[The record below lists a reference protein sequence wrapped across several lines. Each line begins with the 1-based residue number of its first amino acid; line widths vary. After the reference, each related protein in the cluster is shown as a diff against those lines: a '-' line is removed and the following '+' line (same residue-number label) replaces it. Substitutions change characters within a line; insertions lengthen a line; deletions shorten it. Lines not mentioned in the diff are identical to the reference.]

1 MAEFDTLQVYL
12 WGQRVGVA
20 AWIESKRCAEF
31 QYDENFI
38 RSGVEVS
45 PIKMPLSYD
54 VYQFPEHDSLR
65 TFLGLPGLLADSMTE
80 NFGNSLMRAW
90 LARKGFAFD
99 DLSPIERLGYI
110 GKRGMGALEFEPD
123 LDSSAN
129 QPFDTS
135 TGELIDIAR
144 KVLQQQEESAK
155 LVDDEEQLHKLI
167 QVSTSAGGAKAKAI
181 IAYNEETHQVMSGQA
196 ECPIGFDHW
205 IIKFSDVENSEHFS
219 DQNVGRLEFAY
230 HRMAVEAGI
239 AMMESRLHTDGP
251 DAHFMTRRFD
261 RINNTKIHV
270 HTFCG
275 IAHQDRNPP
284 GNTEYET
291 LFLTARKLG
300 LSQESLSELYRRM
313 VFNILSRN
321 QDDHSKNHAF
331 FMDTD
336 GTWAL
341 APAYDITFSYKASSR
356 WIDKQQLRCNG
367 KRDGFTTDDLYE
379 AAKAADVRRPEGIIQ
394 EVRDSLDEWP
404 KYADEAGLPGIQAAA
419 VESAFRRI

>member
-12 WGQRVGVA
+12 RGQRVGVA
-20 AWIESKRCAEF
+20 AWIENLRCAEF
-31 QYDENFI
+31 QYDEDFI

-45 PIKMPLSYD
+45 PIMMPLSSK
-54 VYQFPEHDSLR
+54 VYQFPEHDSLA

-90 LARKGFAFD
+90 LTRKGLAFD

-129 QPFDTS
+129 RLFDTTTS
-135 TGELIDIAR
+135 ELVDIAR

-155 LVDDEEQLHKLI
+155 FVDEEERLHKLI

-196 ECPIGFDHW
+196 ECPQGFDHW
-205 IIKFSDVENSEHFS
+205 IIKFSDIENSEHLS
-219 DQNVGRLEFAY
+219 DQNVGRLEYAY

-239 AMMESRLHTDGP
+239 TMMESRLQTDESE
-251 DAHFMTRRFD
+251 AHFMTRRFD
-261 RINNTKIHV
+261 RIENTKIHV

-291 LFLTARKLG
+291 LFLTARRLG
-300 LSQESLSELYRRM
+300 LSQESLTELYRRM
-313 VFNILSRN
+313 VFNILARN

-341 APAYDITFSYKASSR
+341 APAYDITFSYNSSSR
-356 WIDKQQLRCNG
+356 WIDKQQMRCNG
-367 KRDGFTTDDLYE
+367 KRDGFTRDDLLE
-379 AAKAADVRRPEGIIQ
+379 AAKSADVRRPERTIR
-394 EVRDSLDEWP
+394 EVRESLSEWP
-404 KYADEAGLPGIQAAA
+404 EYADEAGLPRAQAAA
-419 VESAFRRI
+419 VESAFRNI